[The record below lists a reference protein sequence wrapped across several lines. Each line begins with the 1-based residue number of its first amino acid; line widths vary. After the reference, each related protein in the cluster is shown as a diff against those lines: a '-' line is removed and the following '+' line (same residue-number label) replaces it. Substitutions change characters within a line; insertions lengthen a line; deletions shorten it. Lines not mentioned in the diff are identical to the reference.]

1 MTAGGVEPRP
11 YVWQDD
17 FYINV
22 IPRSEATWES
32 VFPYDRG
39 RCGGDYGLPHQCAYR
54 FAMTGFLGV
63 RCKRVVGDADPY
75 EVGKN
80 PVGRGLCAPPLGAQ
94 SMSGGGTHGCRP
106 TGTLLRSLKGQGEGT
121 PPYGGRARRCGAWG
135 EYGLPHR

>member
-1 MTAGGVEPRP
+1 MGIRFPLRQGAVRGGLR
-11 YVWQDD
+11 
-17 FYINV
+17 I
-22 IPRSEATWES
+22 ATP
-32 VFPYDRG
+32 VCAPVRNDR
-39 RCGGDYGLPHQCAYR
+39 
-54 FAMTGFLGV
+54 FFWGV

-106 TGTLLRSLKGQGEGT
+106 TGTLLRSLKGRGEGT